1 MYLIVDSGSTKT
13 DWFAI
18 DEKGSVLFSTQTLG
32 LNPQVVSSAILTE
45 RIINNYDLFQNRK
58 KVSKLFFYGAG
69 CGIKSTTERIKRV
82 FEEIF
87 VNSLFNIKEDTYAAV
102 YASAVIGVPSIVCIL
117 GTGSNCSYF
126 DGKDVHQYI
135 TSLGYILMDE
145 ASGNFYGKQL
155 IRGYYFNEMPKHLAE
170 LFEKEFDLSA
180 NTVKENLY
188 RKENPNT
195 YLARFAKFMIAHK
208 NDPYL
213 QEMIHEGLRR
223 FIRHQLFQFDNAKD
237 VPIHFVGSIS
247 YFLQDEV
254 NFIIKEFGLTMGN
267 IVKRPI
273 DQLVKYHVNL
283 LENENPELD

>member
-18 DEKGSVLFSTQTLG
+18 NEKGSVLFSTQTLG
-32 LNPQVVSSAILTE
+32 LNPQVLSSAILTE

-58 KVSKLFFYGAG
+58 EVTKLFFYGAG
-69 CGIKSTTERIKRV
+69 CGIESTIARIKKV

-87 VNSLFNIKEDTYAAV
+87 INSSFNIKEDTYAAV
-102 YASAVIGVPSIVCIL
+102 YASAAIGVPSIVCIL

-126 DGKDVHQYI
+126 DGSQVQQHI

-155 IRGYYFNEMPKHLAE
+155 IRGYYFNEMPKYLAD
-170 LFEKEFDLSA
+170 LFEDEYDLSA
-180 NTVKENLY
+180 NTIKENLY

-195 YLARFAKFMIAHK
+195 YLARFAKFMIIHREH
-208 NDPYL
+208 PYM
-213 QEMIHEGLRR
+213 QNMIHEGLRR
-223 FIRHQLFQFDNAKD
+223 FIKHQLFQFENAKD

-254 NFIIKEFGLTMGN
+254 KYILKEFELTLGTV
-267 IVKRPI
+267 VKRPI
-273 DQLVKYHVNL
+273 DQLVQYHVNL
-283 LENENPELD
+283 LEKEHS

>member
-18 DEKGSVLFSTQTLG
+18 DERGTVLFSTQTLG
-32 LNPQVVSSAILTE
+32 LNPQVLSSAILTE
-45 RIINNYDLFQNRK
+45 RIINNYDLYQNRD
-58 KVSKLFFYGAG
+58 KVTKLFFYGAG
-69 CGIKSTTERIKRV
+69 CGIESTTKRISKV

-87 VNSLFNIKEDTYAAV
+87 TKCSFTIKEDTYAAV
-102 YASAVIGVPSIVCIL
+102 YASAAIGFPSIVCIL

-126 DGKDVHQYI
+126 DGHKVHQYI

-155 IRGYYFNEMPKHLAE
+155 IRGYYFNEMPKYLAE
-170 LFEKEFDLSA
+170 KFEREFDLSA

-195 YLARFAKFMIAHK
+195 YLARFAKFMIVHK
-208 NDPYL
+208 DDPYM
-213 QEMIHEGLRR
+213 QTMIHEGLRR
-223 FIRHQLFQFDNAKD
+223 FIRHQLFQFNNAKD

-247 YFLQDEV
+247 YFLKDEV
-254 NFIIKEFGLTMGN
+254 ELILKEFDLTMGTV
-267 IVKRPI
+267 VKRPI

-283 LENENPELD
+283 LEKEMQ

>member
-18 DEKGSVLFSTQTLG
+18 DERGTVLFSTQTLG
-32 LNPQVVSSAILTE
+32 LNPQVLSSAILTE
-45 RIINNYDLFQNRK
+45 RIINNYDLYQNRD
-58 KVSKLFFYGAG
+58 KVTKLFFYGAG
-69 CGIKSTTERIKRV
+69 CGIESTTKRISKV

-87 VNSLFNIKEDTYAAV
+87 TKCSFTIKEDTYAAV
-102 YASAVIGVPSIVCIL
+102 YASAAIGVPSIVCIL

-126 DGKDVHQYI
+126 DGHKVHQYI

-155 IRGYYFNEMPKHLAE
+155 IRGYYFNEMPKYLAE
-170 LFEKEFDLSA
+170 KFESEFDLSA

-195 YLARFAKFMIAHK
+195 YLARFAKFMIVHK
-208 NDPYL
+208 DDPYM
-213 QEMIHEGLRR
+213 QTMIHEGLRR
-223 FIRHQLFQFDNAKD
+223 FIRHQLFQFNNAKD

-247 YFLQDEV
+247 YFLKDEV
-254 NFIIKEFGLTMGN
+254 ELILKEFDLTIGTV
-267 IVKRPI
+267 VKRPI

-283 LENENPELD
+283 LEKEMQ

>member
-155 IRGYYFNEMPKHLAE
+155 IRGYYFNEMPKQLAE

-254 NFIIKEFGLTMGN
+254 NFIIKEFGLTMGS

>member
-69 CGIKSTTERIKRV
+69 CGINSTTERIKRV

-155 IRGYYFNEMPKHLAE
+155 IRGYYFNEMPKQLAE

-223 FIRHQLFQFDNAKD
+223 FITHQLFQFDNAKD

-273 DQLVKYHVNL
+273 DRLVKFHVNL
-283 LENENPELD
+283 LEKENPELD

>member
-18 DEKGSVLFSTQTLG
+18 DEKGTVLFSTQTLG
-32 LNPQVVSSAILTE
+32 LNPQVLSSAILTE
-45 RIINNYDLFQNRK
+45 RIINNYDLYQNRK
-58 KVSKLFFYGAG
+58 KVTKLFFYGAG
-69 CGIKSTTERIKRV
+69 CGIESTTKRINKV

-87 VNSLFNIKEDTYAAV
+87 TNCSFNIKEDTYAAV
-102 YASAVIGVPSIVCIL
+102 YASAAIGVPSIVCIL

-126 DGKDVHQYI
+126 DGHKVHQYI

-170 LFEKEFDLSA
+170 KFEKEFDLSA

-195 YLARFAKFMIAHK
+195 YLARFAKFLIVHK
-208 NDPYL
+208 DDPYM
-213 QEMIHEGLRR
+213 QTMIHEGLRR

-247 YFLQDEV
+247 YLLKDEV
-254 NFIIKEFGLTMGN
+254 DFILKEFGLTMG
-267 IVKRPI
+267 IVVKRPI
-273 DQLVKYHVNL
+273 DQLVKYHVDL
-283 LENENPELD
+283 LEKEVL

>member
-18 DEKGSVLFSTQTLG
+18 DERGTVLFSTQTLG
-32 LNPQVVSSAILTE
+32 LNPQVLSSAILTE
-45 RIINNYDLFQNRK
+45 RIINNYDLYQNRD
-58 KVSKLFFYGAG
+58 KVTKLFFYGAG
-69 CGIKSTTERIKRV
+69 CGIESTTKRISKV

-87 VNSLFNIKEDTYAAV
+87 TKCSFTIKEDTYAAV
-102 YASAVIGVPSIVCIL
+102 YASAAIGVPSIVCIL

-126 DGKDVHQYI
+126 DGHKVHQYI

-155 IRGYYFNEMPKHLAE
+155 IRGYYFNEMPKYLAE
-170 LFEKEFDLSA
+170 KFEREFDLSA

-195 YLARFAKFMIAHK
+195 YLARFAKFMIVHK
-208 NDPYL
+208 DDPYM
-213 QEMIHEGLRR
+213 QTMIHEGLRR
-223 FIRHQLFQFDNAKD
+223 FIRHQLFQFNNAKD

-247 YFLQDEV
+247 YFLKDEV
-254 NFIIKEFGLTMGN
+254 ELILKEFDLTMGTV
-267 IVKRPI
+267 VKRPI

-283 LENENPELD
+283 LEKEMQ

>member
-18 DEKGSVLFSTQTLG
+18 DERGTILFSTQTLG
-32 LNPQVVSSAILTE
+32 LNPQVLSSAILTE
-45 RIINNYDLFQNRK
+45 RIINNYDLYQNRD
-58 KVSKLFFYGAG
+58 KVTKLFFYGAG
-69 CGIKSTTERIKRV
+69 CGIESTTKRISKV

-87 VNSLFNIKEDTYAAV
+87 TKCSFTIKEDTYAAV
-102 YASAVIGVPSIVCIL
+102 YASAAIGVPSIVCIL

-126 DGKDVHQYI
+126 DGHKVHQYI

-155 IRGYYFNEMPKHLAE
+155 IRGYYFNEMPKYLAE
-170 LFEKEFDLSA
+170 KFESEFDLSA

-195 YLARFAKFMIAHK
+195 YLARFAKFMIVHK
-208 NDPYL
+208 DDPYM
-213 QEMIHEGLRR
+213 QTMIHEGLRR

-247 YFLQDEV
+247 YFLKDEV
-254 NFIIKEFGLTMGN
+254 ELILKEFDLTMGTV
-267 IVKRPI
+267 VKRPI

-283 LENENPELD
+283 LEKEMQ

>member
-32 LNPQVVSSAILTE
+32 LNPQVVSSVILTE

-87 VNSLFNIKEDTYAAV
+87 INCLFNIKEDTYAAV
-102 YASAVIGVPSIVCIL
+102 YSSAAIGVPSIVCIL

-155 IRGYYFNEMPKHLAE
+155 IRGYYFNEMPKQLAE

-180 NTVKENLY
+180 NTIKENLY

>member
-102 YASAVIGVPSIVCIL
+102 YASAVTGVPSIVCIL

-155 IRGYYFNEMPKHLAE
+155 IRGYYFNEMPKKLAE

>member
-18 DEKGSVLFSTQTLG
+18 DEQGTVLFSTQTLG
-32 LNPQVVSSAILTE
+32 LNPQVLSSAILNE
-45 RIINNYDLFQNRK
+45 RIINNFDLFQNRE
-58 KVSKLFFYGAG
+58 KVTKLFFYGAG
-69 CGIKSTTERIKRV
+69 CGIQSTTERIKKV

-87 VNSLFNIKEDTYAAV
+87 VNSSFNIKEDTYAAV
-102 YASAVIGVPSIVCIL
+102 YASAAIGVPSIVCIL

-126 DGKDVHQYI
+126 DGEKVHQYI

-155 IRGYYFNEMPKHLAE
+155 IRAYYFNEMPKHLAE
-170 LFEKEFDLSA
+170 FFEKEYDLSA
-180 NTVKENLY
+180 NTLKENLY

-195 YLARFAKFMIAHK
+195 FLARFAKFMIVHK
-208 NDPYL
+208 NEPFM

-247 YFLQDEV
+247 FFLKEEV
-254 NFIIKEFGLTMGN
+254 EFVLKEFGLNMGTV
-267 IVKRPI
+267 VKRPI
-273 DQLVKYHVNL
+273 DQLVKYHVDL
-283 LENENPELD
+283 LEKEAL

>member
-45 RIINNYDLFQNRK
+45 RIINNYDLFQNRN

-155 IRGYYFNEMPKHLAE
+155 IRGYYFNEMPKQLAE